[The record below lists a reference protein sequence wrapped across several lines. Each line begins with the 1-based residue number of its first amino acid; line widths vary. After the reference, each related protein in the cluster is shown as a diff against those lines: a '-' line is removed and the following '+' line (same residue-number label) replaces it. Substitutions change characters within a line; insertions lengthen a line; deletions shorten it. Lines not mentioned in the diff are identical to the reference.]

1 MGTKYDIVEKSKFLK
16 DEGFKPHEYSINFLE
31 KTDERIK
38 NYREIKKE
46 YGVDPRETWNLD
58 TQFAYWLFT
67 RCKMYLQEASKVVD
81 LSYHKFEFEGKTYT
95 QEESINQIIEWTKP
109 YVKKYSL
116 AGDEEIEACENVQK
130 ACKLWSV
137 IVPAMWW

>member
-1 MGTKYDIVEKSKFLK
+1 MSKKYDIVEKSKFLEDK
-16 DEGFKPHEYSINFLE
+16 GFKPKNYSINFLE
-31 KTDERIK
+31 KTDERIEK
-38 NYREIKKE
+38 YREDRKV

-67 RCKMYLQEASKVVD
+67 RCSMYLKEASDKVD

-95 QEESINQIIEWTKP
+95 QEEAINQILEWSEPYLKKFSLSGEEETKA
-109 YVKKYSL
+109 YDSFS
-116 AGDEEIEACENVQK
+116 K
-130 ACKLWSV
+130 ACRLWAE